1 MGAVSCE
8 HAPAHETHRAGL
20 EGTLPLLLLTL
31 PFNMA
36 QGWTFNV
43 QALDMGLINT
53 VVPLDKLQE
62 ETTVWCREILRNS
75 PTALRVLKAALNA
88 AVSPHLWQFISCAL
102 CSPTIHLSSASGLSH
117 TSPLRCT
124 SITVA
129 TDTVNSPY
137 FRIPEALMGTA
148 CNCW

>member
-1 MGAVSCE
+1 MRSLYLLSLACKVFQCMGAVSCE

-102 CSPTIHLSSASGLSH
+102 MFTYH
-117 TSPLRCT
+117 TSEQCKWSFSYF
-124 SITVA
+124 SI
-129 TDTVNSPY
+129 
-137 FRIPEALMGTA
+137 ALHKYHR
-148 CNCW
+148 

>member
-1 MGAVSCE
+1 MHGSCE
-8 HAPAHETHRAGL
+8 HAPAHEIHRAGL
-20 EGTLPLLLLTL
+20 EGALPLLLLTL

-36 QGWTFNV
+36 QGWTFTV

-88 AVSPHLWQFISCAL
+88 AVSPH
-102 CSPTIHLSSASGLSH
+102 
-117 TSPLRCT
+117 
-124 SITVA
+124 
-129 TDTVNSPY
+129 
-137 FRIPEALMGTA
+137 
-148 CNCW
+148 